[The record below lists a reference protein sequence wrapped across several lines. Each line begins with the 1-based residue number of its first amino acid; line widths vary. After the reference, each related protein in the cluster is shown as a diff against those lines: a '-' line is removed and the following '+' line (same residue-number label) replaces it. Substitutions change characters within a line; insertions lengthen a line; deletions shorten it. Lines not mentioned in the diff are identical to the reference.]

1 MSSPS
6 EITEGVHIPEGEIEF
21 HAIRAQ
27 GKGGQNVN
35 KVSSAIHLRFDIGA
49 SSLPDDIKSKLLAC
63 KDRRISKDG
72 VIVIKAQRHRT
83 RDMNRTEA
91 LRRLGLLVEKATQ
104 IRPARKATKPP
115 RRSRQRRLDQ
125 KTQRGQLKSSRRK
138 PEP

>member
-1 MSSPS
+1 MSL
-6 EITEGVHIPEGEIEF
+6 EIIKDVHIPEGEIEF

-49 SSLPDDIKSKLLAC
+49 SSLSQDIKSKLLAC

-72 VIVIKAQRHRT
+72 IIVIKAQRHRT
-83 RDMNRTEA
+83 REMNRAEG
-91 LRRLGLLVEKATQ
+91 LRRLGLLVAKAIET
-104 IRPARKATKPP
+104 RPARKATKPP

-125 KTQRGQLKSSRRK
+125 KTQRGQLKTSRRK
-138 PEP
+138 PEQ